1 MDDSKWGVE
10 TIPAAVVLNNFV
22 KNEEDSNY
30 ELFLLEFL
38 NLSDYFQ
45 RKSKYNLYQKPVKES
60 NGECDAISIEYSIDF
75 KLLVSPSCCKVLRST
90 SNSIKK
96 TTMGVAYGNARTIGE
111 EQTMTVLHNL
121 FRDKKLND
129 LLLIRNEEK
138 NISPEDMHDYDILNT
153 LKTMETKKNLLLF
166 FPFRFYTDE
175 AIAFDKMLKIIN
187 KNLQDWFGTLAE
199 YRELVGMDFETYL
212 LTEYDNRFLLYL
224 FSSNGFGLLEVFD
237 NYQLPTYQ
245 KLLNYDDPLR
255 HFQLD

>member
-1 MDDSKWGVE
+1 
-10 TIPAAVVLNNFV
+10 
-22 KNEEDSNY
+22 
-30 ELFLLEFL
+30 
-38 NLSDYFQ
+38 
-45 RKSKYNLYQKPVKES
+45 
-60 NGECDAISIEYSIDF
+60 
-75 KLLVSPSCCKVLRST
+75 
-90 SNSIKK
+90 
-96 TTMGVAYGNARTIGE
+96 MGVAYGNARIIDE

-166 FPFRFYTDE
+166 FPFRFYIDE

-224 FSSNGFGLLEVFD
+224 FSSKGFKLLEVFD
-237 NYQLPTYQ
+237 DYQLPTYQ
-245 KLLNYDDPLR
+245 KLLNYGDPLR
-255 HFQLD
+255 HFRLD

>member
-38 NLSDYFQ
+38 NRSKYFQ
-45 RKSKYNLYQKPVKES
+45 GKSKYNLYQKPAKES

-75 KLLVSPSCCKVLRST
+75 KLLASPSCCKALRLT

-129 LLLIRNEEK
+129 LLLIRNEEE
-138 NISPEDMHDYDILNT
+138 NISSEDMHDYDILNT
-153 LKTMETKKNLLLF
+153 LKTMETQKNLLLF

-175 AIAFDKMLKIIN
+175 EIAFDKMLKIIN
-187 KNLQDWFGTLAE
+187 KNLQYWFGTLAE
-199 YRELVGMDFETYL
+199 YREFEAYL
-212 LTEYDNRFLLYL
+212 LTEYDNHFLLYL
-224 FSSNGFGLLEVFD
+224 FSSSGFELLEVFD
-237 NYQLPTYQ
+237 DSRLPTYQ
-245 KLLNYDDPLR
+245 KLLDYADPLR
-255 HFQLD
+255 HIRLD